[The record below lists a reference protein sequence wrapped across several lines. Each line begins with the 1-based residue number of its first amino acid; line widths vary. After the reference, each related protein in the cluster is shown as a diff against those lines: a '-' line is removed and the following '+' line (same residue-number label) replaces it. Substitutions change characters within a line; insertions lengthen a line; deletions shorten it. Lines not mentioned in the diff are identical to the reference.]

1 MIESGRLTDLHHKWR
16 TRLCYTA
23 QEEIFHAS
31 VDEVSQV
38 RAVHPTI
45 GKYLHAPCWF
55 RQGTPQTPYCP
66 EGDRFCGVPV
76 WKLDLDA
83 FSRVL

>member
-1 MIESGRLTDLHHKWR
+1 
-16 TRLCYTA
+16 CYTA

-31 VDEVSQV
+31 VDEVTQV
-38 RAVHPTI
+38 REVHPTI

-55 RQGTPQTPYCP
+55 RMETPQTPYCP

-76 WKLDLDA
+76 WKLEPDA
-83 FSRVL
+83 FERVL